1 MGVLSL
7 RSIQISIK
15 NNEYQHMKKEALIT
29 KLKTIVEPYIQDEEA
44 FKNLSEETDFVRDLK
59 INSANLV
66 DVILDVEDAFDIRIE
81 NDEMEKMMSVKAA
94 MDIVNSKLSTK

>member
-1 MGVLSL
+1 MDVFYLNVLWANL
-7 RSIQISIK
+7 TQK
-15 NNEYQHMKKEALIT
+15 NTMTNNELIA

-44 FKNLSEETDFVRDLK
+44 FKNLSKDTDFVKDLK

-81 NDEMEKMMSVKAA
+81 NEEMEKMMSVKAA
-94 MDIVNSKLSTK
+94 MDIVNSKFSAK